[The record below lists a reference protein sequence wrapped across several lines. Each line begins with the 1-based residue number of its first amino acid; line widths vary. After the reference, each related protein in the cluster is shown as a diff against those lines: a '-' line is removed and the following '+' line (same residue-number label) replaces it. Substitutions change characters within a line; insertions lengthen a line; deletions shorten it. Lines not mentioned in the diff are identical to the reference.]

1 MPDTNLKNIELSDL
15 VQRNWRPFNALRNE
29 PIDASEYGVVL
40 YLLNLVRFGYLNN
53 IDQSNR
59 SLKELIE
66 DSVLK
71 GEGDYK
77 DVNRQL
83 YYHFD
88 HIIKSISLNGLSEIL
103 NGIANIDQGLL
114 LNNYAIVFESILDGI
129 NSFQRRDIGAHTIP
143 KEVTEVI
150 LHIASKNSYQTV
162 YNPFA
167 GFGSIAFGLSNEAKV
182 LSQEINPKIW
192 AISQLRLLA
201 NAKSNNYSITLDNSI
216 DHWNPSSTKYDLIV
230 SAPPFSLRL
239 NADEIQ
245 GRFGH
250 IRNCEQL
257 LLDKGLDCLKSNG
270 RMIVLLPQ
278 NILFSRMDLELRRYI
293 VEQDWLEYV
302 ITIPN
307 RVLDNTM
314 IASVVLVLN
323 KNKVNKGEVI
333 LIDCK
338 DLLVNQD
345 RDDKL
350 NSELLIKIIDDGISE
365 KYLRKVEV
373 KSIVEQG
380 FDLNV
385 PRYFLKAIEGV
396 ELGFNELTTRIIG
409 DRITNSET
417 GKFIRI
423 RNLADDM
430 INSKLDLNSVE
441 DVIIPDHTRKI
452 SESCLLVALRWKTL
466 KPTIFEFSSTPIF
479 VSNDI
484 LAIKIDETKLDWV
497 YLTHELNANYILE
510 QLNYLSAGGVIPSLK
525 RDDFFKLKIELP
537 ALAEQKAKSRGAIE
551 AYFKSRENELELAKK
566 MQGLKEDTTRE
577 FQSIKHTFRQYLSAL
592 KSNVSGTR
600 KFISNH
606 SGEAITLDMIYSKN
620 LKQDF
625 GDHLQSIDDLI
636 DDLGRLLINEI
647 PTSDASSIN
656 NVYELTKSAL
666 GKFKNEDHFVF
677 DEIEF
682 DSVTLV
688 DENNNQFQPL
698 INISTEDYNILFSNI
713 ITNAIK
719 HGFSN
724 SVRKNVIKTYIGYDN
739 GMCLIEFSNNGKPI
753 AEGFSLKHLT
763 TRGEKTTDSNGI
775 GSGGADIKYIV
786 DKYNGEL
793 DLINNPLEEFPVKYI
808 LKFPLIKTIF
818 Q

>member
-1 MPDTNLKNIELSDL
+1 MPDTNLKNIEFSELI
-15 VQRNWRPFNALRNE
+15 QRTWRPLNALRNE
-29 PIDASEYGVVL
+29 PINYSEYGVVL
-40 YLLNLVRFGYLNN
+40 YLLNLARFGYLNN
-53 IDQSNR
+53 INQSNR
-59 SLKELIE
+59 SLKEQIE
-66 DSVLK
+66 YSVLE

-77 DVNRQL
+77 DLNRQL

-88 HIIKSISLNGLSEIL
+88 HIIKSISLNGLSEII
-103 NGIANIDQGLL
+103 NGISNLDQGLL
-114 LNNYAIVFESILDGI
+114 LSNYASVFESILEGI
-129 NSFQRRDIGAHTIP
+129 NSFQRRDFRAHTLP

-150 LHIASKNSYQTV
+150 VHLASKNSYKTV

-182 LSQEINPKIW
+182 ISQEINPKIW

-201 NAKSNNYSITLDNSI
+201 HNKSKDYSITLDNSI
-216 DHWNPSSTKYDLIV
+216 DHWNPNNSEYDLIV
-230 SAPPFSLRL
+230 SAPPFNLRL
-239 NADEIQ
+239 NVDEIQ
-245 GRFGH
+245 GKFGY

-257 LLDKGLDCLKSNG
+257 LLNKGLECLKSEG
-270 RMIVLLPQ
+270 KMILLLPQ
-278 NILFSRMDLELRRYI
+278 NILFGRMDLEIRRYI
-293 VEQDWLEYV
+293 IEQDLLEYV

-307 RVLDNTM
+307 RVLDNTR
-314 IASVVLVLN
+314 IASVILVLN
-323 KNKVNKGEVI
+323 KNKVNKAEVI

-338 DLLVNQD
+338 DLVVNQE
-345 RDDKL
+345 RDTKL
-350 NSELLIKIIDDGISE
+350 NSELLIKIIDEGISD
-365 KYLRKVEV
+365 KYLRKVTV
-373 KSIVEQG
+373 KSIEEQG

-385 PRYFLKAIEGV
+385 PRYFQQEIEGV

-409 DRITNSET
+409 DRTNHSET

-430 INSKLDLNSVE
+430 INSKLNLNSVE
-441 DVIIPDHTRKI
+441 DEIIPDHTRKI

-466 KPTIFEFSSTPIF
+466 KPTIFVFSGTPIF

-484 LAIKIDETKLDWV
+484 LAIKIDETKLDWA

-510 QLNYLSAGGVIPSLK
+510 QLDYLSIGNVISSL
-525 RDDFFKLKIELP
+525 RREDFFKLKIELP
-537 ALAEQKAKSRGAIE
+537 TLTEQKAKTRGVIE

-566 MQGLKEDTTRE
+566 MQGLKEDVTRE

-600 KFISNH
+600 KFISKH
-606 SGEAITLDMIYSKN
+606 SGEAITLDMVYSKN
-620 LKQDF
+620 LKQNF

-682 DSVTLV
+682 DNVSFI
-688 DENNNQFQPL
+688 DENNNQYQPL

-739 GMCLIEFSNNGKPI
+739 DMCFIEFSNNGKPI

-763 TRGEKTTDSNGI
+763 TRGEKTTDSDGI
-775 GSGGADIKYIV
+775 GSGGADIKNIV

-793 DLINNPLEEFPVKYI
+793 DLINNPLEDFPVKYI
-808 LKFPLIKTIF
+808 LKFPLIKTIL
-818 Q
+818 

>member
-15 VQRNWRPFNALRNE
+15 VQRTWRPFNALRNE
-29 PIDASEYGVVL
+29 PIDSSEYGVVL
-40 YLLNLVRFGYLNN
+40 YLLNLVHFGYLNN

-66 DSVLK
+66 ESVIK

-88 HIIKSISLNGLSEIL
+88 HIIKSISLNGLREIL
-103 NGIANIDQGLL
+103 NGIANLDQGLL
-114 LNNYAIVFESILDGI
+114 LNNYAIVFESILHGI

-150 LHIASKNSYQTV
+150 VHIASKNSYQTV

-167 GFGSIAFGLSNEAKV
+167 GFGSIAFGLSNEVKV

-201 NAKSNNYSITLDNSI
+201 HNKSNDYSITLDNSI
-216 DHWNPSSTKYDLIV
+216 DHWNPNNSKYDLIV
-230 SAPPFSLRL
+230 SAPPLSLRL

-257 LLDKGLDCLKSNG
+257 LLDKGLECLKSDG

-278 NILFSRMDLELRRYI
+278 NILFGRMDLELRRYI
-293 VEQDWLEYV
+293 IEQDLLEYV

-314 IASVVLVLN
+314 IASVILVLN
-323 KNKVNKGEVI
+323 KNKVNKAEVF

-338 DLLVNQD
+338 DLVVNQE
-345 RDDKL
+345 RDTKL
-350 NSELLIKIIDDGISE
+350 NSELLIKIIDEGISD
-365 KYLRKVEV
+365 KYLRKVAV
-373 KSIVEQG
+373 KSIEEQG

-385 PRYFLKAIEGV
+385 PRYFLQAIEGI
-396 ELGFNELTTRIIG
+396 ELGLNELTTRIIG

-430 INSKLDLNSVE
+430 INSKLNLNSVE

-466 KPTIFEFSSTPIF
+466 KPTIFEFSGIPIF

-484 LAIKIDETKLDWV
+484 LAIKIDENKLDWV

-566 MQGLKEDTTRE
+566 MQGLKEDSTRE

-592 KSNVSGTR
+592 KSNVIGTR
-600 KFISNH
+600 KFISNNDGNPI
-606 SGEAITLDMIYSKN
+606 SLNMIYSHN
-620 LKQDF
+620 LNQTF
-625 GDHLQSIDDLI
+625 GDHLESLNNLIEDLNK
-636 DDLGRLLINEI
+636 LLSN
-647 PTSDASSIN
+647 D
-656 NVYELTKSAL
+656 VELSTDTTEMNLLTLIREAQ
-666 GKFKNEDHFVF
+666 GKFKNESQFVF
-677 DEIEF
+677 EEIEF
-682 DSVTLV
+682 DESSYT
-688 DENNNQFQPL
+688 DIDGNNILPIVK
-698 INISTEDYNILFSNI
+698 INVNDFNILFSNV

-719 HGFSN
+719 HGFKNSN
-724 SVRKNVIKTYIGYDN
+724 KKNIIRIFVGLEEEMCVIEI
-739 GMCLIEFSNNGKPI
+739 SNNGKPI
-753 AEGFSLKHLT
+753 PEDFTLKHLT
-763 TRGEKTTDSNGI
+763 TRGEKTTDSDGI
-775 GSGGADIKYIV
+775 GSGGADMKSIIDKHNGTMDIV
-786 DKYNGEL
+786 NDESNEY
-793 DLINNPLEEFPVKYI
+793 PVKYI
-808 LKFPLIKTIF
+808 FKLPLIKPNI
-818 Q
+818 